1 MAKRKK
7 TAPAPE
13 DIGRALQRNMHTLPD
28 TEEVRQ
34 YINVHQGIVGLRA
47 YLESIQ
53 PRDAHHEEVLK
64 ESIRQV
70 EAYSNYII
78 LIGEKLGKM
87 AQELQPIYNDV
98 EEMESLIMAEL
109 IKANPKLAGQT
120 IDEFLDRYTIR
131 ELMDLSRDPDS
142 FVSIALS
149 AARAKAETATGTA
162 LPIVK
167 YHPVEDDFLF
177 LTDKLTREFF
187 SQNARPGTI
196 GKDVAAGQLSFDLFH
211 ERGNSI
217 PLKYEP
223 TGAEE
228 ITLYYNYGEMQNF
241 DAKDYFIAS
250 ALDALYFRGDT
261 LVSLNKIWHEM
272 GNDGSPSTGQLED
285 LEKRL
290 IKGMTTPFIIDD
302 KEVMQAR
309 GKDRYRQIV
318 TNVIDAAYLS
328 DRKVVNGKVTDGWI
342 RINAPTM
349 FSAVAR
355 DLNRIATWDRRVL
368 SEYSGNR
375 TSRYYTTLM
384 FLLTQLSWMQHEN
397 STRKNTLITYASLY
411 KETGATTSR
420 AKQLSRDMLYK
431 VLDEVFVPLGFVTK
445 YKEQGEADPGVLLTL
460 ATDNTIAAR
469 KPKQLK
475 RKAAKK

>member
-1 MAKRKK
+1 MAKRKIP
-7 TAPAPE
+7 APAPE
-13 DIGRALQRNMHTLPD
+13 DVTTGAETDEKLLEIAQGLATDPESEQLFRSKKALEN
-28 TEEVRQ
+28 
-34 YINVHQGIVGLRA
+34 LRA
-47 YLESIQ
+47 AVNSFLNDSESIATM
-53 PRDAHHEEVLK
+53 RKTLLDALIDTAPVL
-64 ESIRQV
+64 
-70 EAYSNYII
+70 Y
-78 LIGEKLGKM
+78 LITDLYDMENVFWP
-87 AQELQPIYNDV
+87 ELVKIDPDF
-98 EEMESLIMAEL
+98 
-109 IKANPKLAGQT
+109 AGPSFR
-120 IDEFLDRYTIR
+120 EFITRYTPV
-131 ELMDLSRDPDS
+131 ELWMLSQDPES
-142 FVSIALS
+142 PVSIALS

-162 LPIVK
+162 LPTVK

-196 GKDVAAGQLSFDLFH
+196 NKDIAAGQLSFDLFH

-241 DAKDYFIAS
+241 DAADYFVAS

-261 LVSLNKIWHEM
+261 LVSLTKIWHEM
-272 GNDGSPSTGQLED
+272 GNDGKPSAAQLED

-309 GKDRYRQIV
+309 GKDRYRQII
-318 TNVIDAAYLS
+318 TNVIDAAYMTE
-328 DRKVVNGKVTDGWI
+328 RKMVNGKVAEGWI

-368 SEYSGNR
+368 SKYTGKR
-375 TSRYYTTLM
+375 TSRYYTVLM

-397 STRKNTLITYASLY
+397 STRKNTLITYATLY
-411 KETGATTSR
+411 KETGAKTSSDKKNTR
-420 AKQLSRDMLYK
+420 AMFYRL
-431 VLDEVFVPLGFVTK
+431 LDEVFVPLGFVTK
-445 YKEQGEADPGVLLTL
+445 YKEQGKADPGVLLTL
-460 ATDNTIAAR
+460 ATDNTIASR

-475 RKAAKK
+475 RQTAKTKN